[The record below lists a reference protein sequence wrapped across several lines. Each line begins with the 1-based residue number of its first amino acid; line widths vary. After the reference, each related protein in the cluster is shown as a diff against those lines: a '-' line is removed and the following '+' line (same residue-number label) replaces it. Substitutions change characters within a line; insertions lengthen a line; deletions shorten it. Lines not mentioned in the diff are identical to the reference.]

1 MPPAL
6 VNGPTVP
13 ELRTRS
19 LPPISVD
26 DFRDGI
32 RHYQNANDRRD
43 YARLDPHD
51 TVAIADNIL
60 LHQRANGGWP
70 ENWDPLR
77 VLSEPE
83 RDAIRARSEALDT
96 SFDNHATYPQIQYL
110 AEAFA
115 RTGDARYRESCLNG
129 LEFVLRAQYENGGF
143 PHSFP
148 SREEYRP
155 HITFMDAVMPGV
167 LALLR
172 RVSERNRPFEFVPEA
187 LRERVASALSRG
199 ENCLLSLQLV
209 VQGTPT
215 VWAGQY
221 DEHRLRP
228 TLGRSYELPALV
240 SDESVF
246 VVEYLMSIPAPSQA
260 VTRAVDSAVAW
271 FERSKITGIR
281 LETVSAEP
289 VRYKYHTSR
298 EDVRVVEDPSAPVVW
313 ARFYEI
319 ETNRP
324 FMANR
329 DGKKVYSLAEVERE
343 RRTGYRWYG
352 EFAKQLLAH
361 DYPEWRR
368 RLGR

>member
-1 MPPAL
+1 M
-6 VNGPTVP
+6 
-13 ELRTRS
+13 RT
-19 LPPISVD
+19 
-26 DFRDGI
+26 
-32 RHYQNANDRRD
+32 
-43 YARLDPHD
+43 
-51 TVAIADNIL
+51 
-60 LHQRANGGWP
+60 
-70 ENWDPLR
+70 
-77 VLSEPE
+77 
-83 RDAIRARSEALDT
+83 
-96 SFDNHATYPQIQYL
+96 
-110 AEAFA
+110 
-115 RTGDARYRESCLNG
+115 
-129 LEFVLRAQYENGGF
+129 
-143 PHSFP
+143 
-148 SREEYRP
+148 
-155 HITFMDAVMPGV
+155 
-167 LALLR
+167 
-172 RVSERNRPFEFVPEA
+172 
-187 LRERVASALSRG
+187 
-199 ENCLLSLQLV
+199 
-209 VQGTPT
+209 
-215 VWAGQY
+215 
-221 DEHRLRP
+221 